1 MFDGF
6 ILFVTFSLVVLIVLS
21 AFFSSSE
28 TSLMAINQ
36 IKLDSAE
43 KKGDK
48 NAKRTNN
55 LRKRI
60 NDTVLQQNA
69 TVKLNRNTE
78 LN

>member
-6 ILFVTFSLVVLIVLS
+6 ILFVTFSLVVLIIFS

-48 NAKRTNN
+48 T
-55 LRKRI
+55 LSEQMI
-60 NDTVLQQNA
+60 
-69 TVKLNRNTE
+69 
-78 LN
+78 

>member
-6 ILFVTFSLVVLIVLS
+6 ILFVIFSLVVLIILS

-60 NDTVLQQNA
+60 NEVLG
-69 TVKLNRNTE
+69 VI
-78 LN
+78 